1 MFRGWI
7 SSVSSKIS
15 RALGGALD
23 AELES
28 EEDVNTSS
36 EIEHIEEGEL
46 AEHTTTAPENLT
58 PEEGGDKVTADVFP
72 GEEGEG
78 RAVTTEEAVDSRNIP
93 PVVHNTSGTC
103 VDICPEEVTNQAED
117 EGAGSFIVVREDLEI
132 KRPAGMDNSAWE
144 NISVVQESSPEK
156 AANSSNSSSVRAE
169 SSESSSVGINLTS
182 ESSPVRVES
191 SESSP
196 IIVESSESSPIRLGS
211 SESSPIIVDSS
222 ESSPVKEERT
232 ESSPE
237 KPFDSSGSIEVIH
250 VEDSDEVSEG
260 KKGQPKQSMSESI
273 VIIDEEV
280 KGQPEPHCGSDLAVT
295 AAMMESV
302 CRDLDGTNISKAE
315 KTDSGA
321 EGTVGSEELTSK
333 QGSGENVIPEEV
345 RNRKISE
352 VQEISMLLSEE
363 DTSINM
369 EELSQRSSQGKEDDQ
384 GSEEKEENISKQK
397 DIECKE
403 VEELSQRSSQHKRND
418 QGSEEKEDNI
428 SKQQDKEGKGVEE
441 ISQRSSQGKGDGE
454 GKRKEEQNISKQ
466 QNEEKTS
473 EKQEKG
479 DKPDHETKKAQKGEK
494 TKSTEVEP
502 EDYLE
507 FVLQKTAQGE
517 VVPAKHLIYKL
528 GLLNVD
534 QKIIESAILDQYK
547 IAVKRKFVVWIEHC
561 RYHAELLFSPPW
573 IADHLPK
580 LGSNSAKEKKRWQAR
595 NQRRAKRWER
605 EASGMCRDVRLE
617 KDPNIDIVRENAAGD
632 LEKVTDKCD
641 ADHKTKDIVIEADI
655 HGEEQIEEIKA
666 EKAVSVEDEVKERG
680 NVGPVDKSSAN
691 QEKKDKIEEN
701 VQNVI
706 EESSAILVCPARIA
720 EDDTQK
726 IDTPSADKVFGE
738 NHDRRDVCETSKE
751 LKQTVPSAES
761 SVISENLHEAGGET
775 GSKSGA
781 AVAQVDVV
789 HRKKVS
795 PCKKGKSVKAREI
808 DLSACRREGMEAIEE
823 RESHSGKERR
833 KSDLYDKRKDR
844 VDDSVS
850 RESKKPKT
858 EQESMVCEMS
868 MKQSKDEDENRLRT
882 DKRDIVSE
890 KKVTIP
896 SDSDL
901 FKEVEEYANEIIQSS
916 IDVLSLEENKPTDI
930 NSNNGQHQ
938 SRSTERV
945 DEMIP
950 NLAELSMES
959 KSAQQENVSRDE
971 ITADESSRLPV
982 FSELNDAGAS
992 ENQDFIYPSI
1002 QQVMFEDRS
1011 EHMTSSLSS
1020 FTETEIDSSPFLR
1033 KESEQ
1038 EMLTT
1043 ANRSPLAEFSD
1054 SVANEKVLDYIE
1066 KSCEES
1072 KPEYSHL
1079 ETDPGTLLVSPD
1091 YVVSPK
1097 FEVPPNT
1104 PASGCAEIS
1113 QPAKLKN
1120 LNLMQNKAKLEK
1132 EVADLLSGLTLK
1144 FRHPVGS
1151 NLEEFQPNDSDT
1163 RTKTDDDKHSSLKSK
1178 KTEVSDDDKDQSIQT
1193 ADSAII
1199 SANSFDTSVEELEK
1213 IDICVKHDLSAA
1225 EEGRCS
1231 PEEYLSLLQQVL
1243 PNVTSITKLKSEQD
1257 HGNVQCNVVSSSNNA
1272 ECVRESDSLV
1282 SEESGAEM
1290 CKSPTEVVNDC
1301 DLSVAENVEVPC
1313 KLPNDTEKKISIEK
1327 ATEVME
1333 EELDADQ
1340 EVFTSRD
1347 DLALEDRAMNRP
1359 EDPHNYCL
1367 SQSDGARLF
1376 KSMYE
1381 VKRPEDLLDGVYH
1394 SDVTKKRYNSAKSST
1409 SKSSESEGQF
1419 TKLKMSR
1426 KLSKSDEKLKQT
1438 SKPPWNS
1445 NTKVNHGKTGNITPS
1460 RIPKACKTKSGSLSN
1475 TKQMVEKSKSVKGKS
1490 EDLPLEAKAE
1500 VLNKHYGGDVCS
1512 TDDAYQKIDKDKHGH
1527 VGDDKSAF
1535 SKDSL
1540 KKQSAVDRSVSSEKK
1555 RNADQAQKVLSEIE
1569 KGRCEMDQVERSLES
1584 KVDSCCQSV
1593 QASGNVEEEENQ
1605 KPTASASTKE
1615 KSVPK
1620 WKSKNSKKSKGR
1632 QKNRW

>member
-58 PEEGGDKVTADVFP
+58 PEEGGDKVTGDVFP

-103 VDICPEEVTNQAED
+103 VDICSEEVTNQAED
-117 EGAGSFIVVREDLEI
+117 EGAGSFIVVREDVEV
-132 KRPAGMDNSAWE
+132 KRPMGMDNSAWE

-156 AANSSNSSSVRAE
+156 VANSSESSPVRAE
-169 SSESSSVGINLTS
+169 SSESSSVRINSTS
-182 ESSPVRVES
+182 ESSPIRVES

-196 IIVESSESSPIRLGS
+196 IIVESSESSPIRIGS

-222 ESSPVKEERT
+222 ESSPVKEEKT

-237 KPFDSSGSIEVIH
+237 KTFDSSGSIEVIH
-250 VEDSDEVSEG
+250 IEDSNVVSEE
-260 KKGQPKQSMSESI
+260 KNEQPRQSMSESI

-280 KGQPEPHCGSDLAVT
+280 KRQSEPHCGSDLAVT

-302 CRDLDGTNISKAE
+302 CRDLDGTNISKLSKAE

-321 EGTVGSEELTSK
+321 EGTVGSDELTSK
-333 QGSGENVIPEEV
+333 QGSEENVIPEGV

-363 DTSINM
+363 DTSINV
-369 EELSQRSSQGKEDDQ
+369 EELSQKSSQSKGDDQ
-384 GSEEKEENISKQK
+384 GSEEKEENIS
-397 DIECKE
+397 
-403 VEELSQRSSQHKRND
+403 N
-418 QGSEEKEDNI
+418 
-428 SKQQDKEGKGVEE
+428 QQDKEGKGVEE
-441 ISQRSSQGKGDGE
+441 LSQRSSQGKGAE
-454 GKRKEEQNISKQ
+454 RKEEQNISKQ
-466 QNEEKTS
+466 QDEEKAS
-473 EKQEKG
+473 EKQEEG
-479 DKPDHETKKAQKGEK
+479 NKPDHETKKTQKGEK

-632 LEKVTDKCD
+632 LEKVTDKSGE
-641 ADHKTKDIVIEADI
+641 DHKTDILSEADI
-655 HGEEQIEEIKA
+655 HGEEQSEEAKA
-666 EKAVSVEDEVKERG
+666 EKAVSVEDKIKERS
-680 NVGPVDKSSAN
+680 NVRPVDKSSAN
-691 QEKKDKIEEN
+691 QENKDKIEEM

-706 EESSAILVCPARIA
+706 EESSAKLVCPARIA
-720 EDDTQK
+720 EDDIQK
-726 IDTPSADKVFGE
+726 IDTPSADKFFGE
-738 NHDRRDVCETSKE
+738 NRDQREVCETSKE
-751 LKQTVPSAES
+751 LKQNVLSTETP
-761 SVISENLHEAGGET
+761 VISASLNEAGSET
-775 GSKSGA
+775 GYKPGA
-781 AVAQVDVV
+781 AVKQVDVV

-795 PCKKGKSVKAREI
+795 PCKKGKSVKARDI
-808 DLSACRREGMEAIEE
+808 DLSACRREGKEATEE
-823 RESHSGKERR
+823 RESHSGRERR

-858 EQESMVCEMS
+858 EQESMVLELS
-868 MKQSKDEDENRLRT
+868 MKQSKGEDENRLRT
-882 DKRDIVSE
+882 GKHDIESE
-890 KKVTIP
+890 NKVTIP

-916 IDVLSLEENKPTDI
+916 IDVLSLEENKPTDT

-959 KSAQQENVSRDE
+959 KSAQQENVL
-971 ITADESSRLPV
+971 TADESSRLPV
-982 FSELNDAGAS
+982 FSELNEAGES

-1011 EHMTSSLSS
+1011 EHMTSSISS

-1043 ANRSPLAEFSD
+1043 AHRSPLAEFSD
-1054 SVANEKVLDYIE
+1054 SAANEKVLDDIE

-1104 PASGCAEIS
+1104 PASGSAENS

-1120 LNLMQNKAKLEK
+1120 LNFMQNKAKLEK

-1163 RTKTDDDKHSSLKSK
+1163 HTKKDDDNYSSLKSK
-1178 KTEVSDDDKDQSIQT
+1178 KNEVSDDDKDQSIQT

-1213 IDICVKHDLSAA
+1213 IDICVKHDLSTA

-1257 HGNVQCNVVSSSNNA
+1257 HGDVQCNVVSSSNNA
-1272 ECVRESDSLV
+1272 ECVQERDSLLT
-1282 SEESGAEM
+1282 EERSANM
-1290 CKSPTEVVNDC
+1290 CKSPTEIVNVC

-1327 ATEVME
+1327 ATEVLE

-1340 EVFTSRD
+1340 DVFTSRD

-1381 VKRPEDLLDGVYH
+1381 VKRPEDSLDGVYQP
-1394 SDVTKKRYNSAKSST
+1394 DVTKKRYNSAKSST
-1409 SKSSESEGQF
+1409 SRSSESEGQF

-1445 NTKVNHGKTGNITPS
+1445 NTKVDHGKTGNITPS

-1500 VLNKHYGGDVCS
+1500 VLNKHYGGDVGS

-1527 VGDDKSAF
+1527 VADDKNAF

-1540 KKQSAVDRSVSSEKK
+1540 KKQSAMERSVSSEKR

-1569 KGRCEMDQVERSLES
+1569 KGRCEMDQVERSLEA

-1605 KPTASASTKE
+1605 IPTASASTKE